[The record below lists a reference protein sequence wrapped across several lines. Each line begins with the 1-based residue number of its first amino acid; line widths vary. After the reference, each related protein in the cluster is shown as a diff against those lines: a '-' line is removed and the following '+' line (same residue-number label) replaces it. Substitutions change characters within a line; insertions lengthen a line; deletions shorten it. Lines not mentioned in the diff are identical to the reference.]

1 MRVDVDG
8 KDDYVINES
17 GKLFNTTP
25 VKMRGK
31 SPTDNLFLSTDRSIM
46 VTVNSG
52 LLGEMYKVQGEFA
65 CGLVYV
71 GTRSKAVP

>member
-1 MRVDVDG
+1 
-8 KDDYVINES
+8 
-17 GKLFNTTP
+17 
-25 VKMRGK
+25 MRGK